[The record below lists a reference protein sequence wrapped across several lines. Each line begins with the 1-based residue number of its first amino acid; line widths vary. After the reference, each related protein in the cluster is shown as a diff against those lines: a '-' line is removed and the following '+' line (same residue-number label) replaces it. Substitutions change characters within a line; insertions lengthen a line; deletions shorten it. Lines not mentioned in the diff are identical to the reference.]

1 VLLAHH
7 PGRRAECLEERSEC
21 TQVSCSRLYKK
32 AQTSLLFSVN
42 GHGDEATL
50 GQIVEDFEL
59 RKIRIHSI

>member
-1 VLLAHH
+1 M
-7 PGRRAECLEERSEC
+7 
-21 TQVSCSRLYKK
+21 QVSCSRLYKK

-59 RKIRIHSI
+59 RNIRIHSI